1 MSSKVIFDT
10 AKVAQKI
17 KRSAKLAEKAVADQ
31 IIADSREYVPDDGEH
46 SLRDSARVE
55 EIGGE
60 TKVMYGGETK
70 VTHNTPYAAYQYYGC
85 YPDGTHAIKNH
96 TTAGTRTLWLEHAK
110 TINNEKWLR
119 VAKNAMKELG

>member
-1 MSSKVIFDT
+1 MSSKVIFDA

-60 TKVMYGGETK
+60 TKVTY
-70 VTHNTPYAAYQYYGC
+70 NTPYAAYQYYGC
-85 YPDGTHAIKNH
+85 YPDGTHVITQH
-96 TTAGTRTLWLEHAK
+96 TTVGTRTQWLEYAK
-110 TINNEKWLR
+110 SLYNDKWLR
-119 VAKNAMKELG
+119 VGQNAFKELG